1 MNLAIQKA
9 FAECGAYYRD
19 TNLPTEIASLYQ
31 VGMLFREP
39 TFCDAT
45 CRFGGFPATHRYY
58 IISANARNFGDFDQR
73 PEWGMRVW
81 QPGSLFKVIGIN
93 EKSDKT
99 QITLLEVPEAFM
111 SELTTKHLSEMEEF
125 YANQAETKFHY
136 ALLLDAL
143 PVHQTRDWLSRLK
156 FPIGIDDNGLFF
168 ECWRYKN

>member
-1 MNLAIQKA
+1 MNQLFVMPHVDLAVFQLHTAITSFQQ
-9 FAECGAYYRD
+9 
-19 TNLPTEIASLYQ
+19 TLVVLVTS
-31 VGMLFREP
+31 
-39 TFCDAT
+39 
-45 CRFGGFPATHRYY
+45 
-58 IISANARNFGDFDQR
+58 ISAQSGR
-73 PEWGMRVW
+73 MRVW

-143 PVHQTRDWLSRLK
+143 PVHQTRDWLSRMK